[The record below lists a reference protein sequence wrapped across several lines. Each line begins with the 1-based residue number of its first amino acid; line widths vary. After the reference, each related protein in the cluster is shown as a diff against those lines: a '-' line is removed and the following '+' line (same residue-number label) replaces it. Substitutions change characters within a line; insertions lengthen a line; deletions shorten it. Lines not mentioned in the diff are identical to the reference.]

1 MRKLSVKTRIAVW
14 LTLLMGLL
22 AALLLAFLLS
32 VSKVVAVRTAMSQ
45 LAQTVRS
52 NLSHTAM
59 LNGRLE
65 LGSGFDFYQ
74 DGVTTLIYSRDK
86 ALLAGQLPASFT
98 VEEAFQ
104 NGLTRTVSTGAE
116 QYLVLDLWLPMGW
129 ENGVWLR
136 GVMEAPENRRLM
148 FKLLLVA
155 LIIMPAF
162 MASAALGS
170 YQIAKRAFRPLDSI
184 TATAASINEA
194 QDLSRRIGLPPG
206 KDEFSQLAAAFDQL
220 LQRLERSFESEK
232 QFTADASHELR
243 TPVSIITGACEYAER
258 YDETGEERQETIA
271 MIHRQADKMS
281 QLISQLMS
289 MTRLEQGTEPV
300 RLERVSLDKLL
311 RSLCGELACDPSRLV
326 LEVPNGL
333 TVEADPSLLARLLR
347 NLVENGFKYGRPDGH
362 VWISAAKEG
371 GEVLLEVRDDGM
383 GIPSGQQDK
392 IWQRFYRADPARGEG
407 GTGLGLSI
415 VRQIAQLHGGYMTL
429 ESVPRVGS
437 AFTLH
442 LPAPEDAADQGSPI
456 KFQTGKTPGG
466 PSVS

>member
-1 MRKLSVKTRIAVW
+1 
-14 LTLLMGLL
+14 
-22 AALLLAFLLS
+22 
-32 VSKVVAVRTAMSQ
+32 
-45 LAQTVRS
+45 
-52 NLSHTAM
+52 
-59 LNGRLE
+59 
-65 LGSGFDFYQ
+65 
-74 DGVTTLIYSRDK
+74 
-86 ALLAGQLPASFT
+86 
-98 VEEAFQ
+98 
-104 NGLTRTVSTGAE
+104 
-116 QYLVLDLWLPMGW
+116 
-129 ENGVWLR
+129 
-136 GVMEAPENRRLM
+136 
-148 FKLLLVA
+148 
-155 LIIMPAF
+155 
-162 MASAALGS
+162 
-170 YQIAKRAFRPLDSI
+170 
-184 TATAASINEA
+184 
-194 QDLSRRIGLPPG
+194 
-206 KDEFSQLAAAFDQL
+206 
-220 LQRLERSFESEK
+220 
-232 QFTADASHELR
+232 
-243 TPVSIITGACEYAER
+243 
-258 YDETGEERQETIA
+258 
-271 MIHRQADKMS
+271 MS

-311 RSLCGELACDPSRLV
+311 LSLCGELACDPSRLV

-442 LPAPEDAADQGSPI
+442 LPAPEDAAD
-456 KFQTGKTPGG
+456 
-466 PSVS
+466 

>member
-1 MRKLSVKTRIAVW
+1 
-14 LTLLMGLL
+14 
-22 AALLLAFLLS
+22 
-32 VSKVVAVRTAMSQ
+32 
-45 LAQTVRS
+45 
-52 NLSHTAM
+52 
-59 LNGRLE
+59 
-65 LGSGFDFYQ
+65 
-74 DGVTTLIYSRDK
+74 
-86 ALLAGQLPASFT
+86 
-98 VEEAFQ
+98 
-104 NGLTRTVSTGAE
+104 
-116 QYLVLDLWLPMGW
+116 
-129 ENGVWLR
+129 
-136 GVMEAPENRRLM
+136 
-148 FKLLLVA
+148 
-155 LIIMPAF
+155 
-162 MASAALGS
+162 
-170 YQIAKRAFRPLDSI
+170 LDSI

-311 RSLCGELACDPSRLV
+311 RSLCGDLACDPSRLV

-371 GEVLLEVRDDGM
+371 GEVLLEKPVSDSAEDNLTDKSVLNVKDILEFANTVDLSLVTPLLDRQIDCNSAIAEEGLRGDWGANIGSTLLNNYPEDIRLEARAYAAAGSDARMSGCEMPVVILSGSGNQGM
-383 GIPSGQQDK
+383 TASLPVIRYAKHLGVDK
-392 IWQRFYRADPARGEG
+392 DKLYRALLVSDLVTVHQKSGIGR
-407 GTGLGLSI
+407 LSAYCGA
-415 VRQIAQLHGGYMTL
+415 VSAG
-429 ESVPRVGS
+429 VGS
-437 AFTLH
+437 GAAIAYLVDGSYEAVAHTIINALAIISGTICDGAKPSCAAKIASSVEAGILGYQMYKGGQTFKGGDGIL
-442 LPAPEDAADQGSPI
+442 AGDVDATIANIGVLAREGMQ
-456 KFQTGKTPGG
+456 QTDKTILEIMTQRGDC
-466 PSVS
+466 